1 MIFSALS
8 ANRQSYV
15 KQGSDSNDKNMNGN
29 CSLNQLVC
37 IIIWL
42 LEFFG
47 VSSDCKQ
54 GKAHKLD

>member
-15 KQGSDSNDKNMNGN
+15 KQGNDSNDKNMNGN

-42 LEFFG
+42 LEFTLG
-47 VSSDCKQ
+47 LVLTASKERHT
-54 GKAHKLD
+54 K